1 MSAAPVGPSV
11 GNVARFA
18 ARPLSEGGTPAHVWL
33 KAQRDLPLLD
43 LTSCPEIIVVAAHPD
58 DETLGFGGTAAML
71 ADMGVRVQVVSASD
85 GGASHGNLSPADRS
99 RLEHV
104 RRAELDRAVDALG
117 LPAPMSLGLPDG
129 EIGDHAD
136 RLADMLT
143 EVLAARPTGTWCAAT
158 WRGDGHPDH
167 EAVGRAAAVAVRRT
181 GAQLVEYPVWMWHWA
196 QPGDDAVPWERAYQV
211 ALTPEAV
218 GRKRIAAQLFQ
229 SQQEDRDENRGP
241 ILPPFVLR
249 STARG
254 RGGGLPLTARLSDAY
269 FDRMYSESAD
279 PWQLQSR
286 WYERR
291 KYAITLALLPYAR
304 YRHAFE
310 PGCSVG
316 VLTEQLAEPVR
327 PRHRH
332 RRRRWRRW
340 TPPIA
345 GSCDAGCRERVT
357 LLQASLD
364 EPWPSTGCRSGRAVG
379 GLLLPGA
386 RRAARG
392 PGPRGAAA
400 GARRDRAGRAL
411 APSGRR
417 LSDDR

>member
-85 GGASHGNLSPADRS
+85 GGASHGNISPADRS

-143 EVLAARPTGTWCAAT
+143 EVLAARPAGTWCAAT

-196 QPGDDAVPWERAYQV
+196 QPSDDAVPWERAYQV

-218 GRKRIAAQLFQ
+218 GRKRVAAQLFQ
-229 SQQEDRDENRGP
+229 SQQEDRDENSGP
-241 ILPPFVLR
+241 VLPPFVLD
-249 STARG
+249 
-254 RGGGLPLTARLSDAY
+254 RL
-269 FDRMYSESAD
+269 
-279 PWQLQSR
+279 LV
-286 WYERR
+286 
-291 KYAITLALLPYAR
+291 
-304 YRHAFE
+304 
-310 PGCSVG
+310 VG
-316 VLTEQLAEPVR
+316 EVVFR
-327 PRHRH
+327 
-332 RRRRWRRW
+332 
-340 TPPIA
+340 
-345 GSCDAGCRERVT
+345 
-357 LLQASLD
+357 
-364 EPWPSTGCRSGRAVG
+364 
-379 GLLLPGA
+379 
-386 RRAARG
+386 
-392 PGPRGAAA
+392 
-400 GARRDRAGRAL
+400 
-411 APSGRR
+411 
-417 LSDDR
+417 